1 MRRTS
6 AAGSQSRGPAT
17 TSDAL
22 SVAPAAAESPLLA
35 RLRDRLTAAGFDE
48 EGVGR
53 TIGRGALRGA
63 ALRAALHLRP
73 DADEPLPALVRLLHA
88 GLPVDTAVAARALEP
103 VALEELERAGIL
115 TRAPHGV
122 EALVRLEPFSGL
134 LIASDLEPR
143 GPLRLDHVL
152 GVGPATRTLAALS
165 VRRPVAA
172 ALDLGC
178 GSGVHALLAARHAAR
193 VVGVDINSRALRL
206 AELNAGLNGVSNV
219 EWVEGDLFE
228 PVRDLE
234 FDLVVSNPPF
244 VVSPDRE
251 LVYRDGGARGDA
263 LSRSILTGISPLL
276 REGAFAHVLC
286 SWLREPGDDP
296 AERPSRWLEGSGCD
310 VWILHFETDDP
321 WTYAVRW
328 NGVHSR
334 DAAHTSAAVARWLTS
349 YRELGVDGIATGA
362 VILRRRDGHN
372 WLRADDA
379 PLGYRGAAG
388 EHVARVFAAQDF
400 LAARPPEA
408 LLDAVLA
415 PAPDAALVER
425 ADARDGDFRPEHARL
440 VLEAGIR
447 LSGRFT
453 LEAEPVVA
461 RLDGRRRVRDV
472 LPNGGSTPAVLD
484 AVRELLAR
492 GFLEVVGKDDHA

>member
-1 MRRTS
+1 M
-6 AAGSQSRGPAT
+6 
-17 TSDAL
+17 
-22 SVAPAAAESPLLA
+22 A
-35 RLRDRLTAAGFDE
+35 RLRERLAAAGFDE

-53 TIGRGALRGA
+53 TIGRRALKGA
-63 ALRAALHLRP
+63 AVRAALHLRP
-73 DADEPLPALVRLLHA
+73 DADEPLPALVRLFHA
-88 GLPVDTAVAARALEP
+88 ELPVDIQVAGDVLAP
-103 VALEELERAGIL
+103 VTLEELERARIL
-115 TRAPHGV
+115 TRTSQGV

-134 LIASDLEPR
+134 VIASDLELGRPPR
-143 GPLRLDHVL
+143 PDHVL
-152 GVGPATRTLAALS
+152 GVGPATRTLAALA
-165 VRRPVAA
+165 VRRRVES

-193 VVGVDINSRALRL
+193 VVGVDINSRALHL

-219 EWVEGDLFE
+219 EWVEGDLFQ
-228 PVRDLE
+228 PVWDRD

-251 LVYRDGGARGDA
+251 FVYRDGGAQGDA
-263 LSRSILTGISPLL
+263 LSRSILSRIPPLL
-276 REGAFAHVLC
+276 RDGAFAHVLC

-296 AERPSRWLEGSGCD
+296 AERPSRWLEGGGCD
-310 VWILHFETDDP
+310 AWILHFETDDP

-328 NGVHSR
+328 NGVQSR
-334 DAAHTSAAVARWLTS
+334 DAEQTSAAVARWLTS
-349 YRELGVDGIATGA
+349 YRELGVEGIATGA

-372 WLRADDA
+372 WLRAA
-379 PLGYRGAAG
+379 AVPLGYRGAAAG

-400 LAARPPEA
+400 PAARPPEA

-425 ADARDGDFRPEHARL
+425 ADARDGGFRPERARL

-447 LSGRFT
+447 LSGRFK
-453 LEAEPVVA
+453 LEAEPIVA

-472 LPNGGSTPAVLD
+472 LPGGSAPEVL
-484 AVRELLAR
+484 AALRELLAQ
-492 GFLEVVGKDDHA
+492 GFLEVVGEDDHA